1 LFYYLY
7 SILLKLFENLF
18 IVLHSFIPQHRFFPY
33 LTWAEIE
40 AMPNKENVVIIQPI
54 GAIEQ
59 HGLHLPLV
67 VDAAISMGVI
77 GKALGKLDSNIPAYA
92 LPCLYYGKSNEHWHF
107 SGTITLSANTL
118 LSVLREVAE
127 SVYRAGFRKLV
138 FINSHGGQ
146 PQILEIIARDLHQE
160 YPDFAIFPLFTWRVP
175 HIVARLLSEKEAAYG
190 IHAGDAETSI
200 MLALL
205 PDFVDM
211 DKAVREYPENLPQDS
226 LLEMEGKLPFAWLTR
241 EVSKSGVIGDATTA
255 TKEKGELI
263 LESLAD
269 GWVKVIEDI
278 YCFHQPQ
285 IF

>member
-1 LFYYLY
+1 M
-7 SILLKLFENLF
+7 
-18 IVLHSFIPQHRFFPY
+18 LHNFIPQHRFFPY
-33 LTWAEIE
+33 LTWAEIDT
-40 AMPNKENVVIIQPI
+40 MPDKENVVIIQPI

-59 HGLHLPLV
+59 HGLHLPII
-67 VDAAISMGVI
+67 VDSAISMGVI
-77 GKALGKLDSNIPAYA
+77 GKALGKLNSGIPAYA
-92 LPCLYYGKSNEHWHF
+92 LPCLYYGKSNEHWYF

-118 LSVLREVAE
+118 LAVLRDVAE
-127 SVYRAGFRKLV
+127 SIYRAGFRKLV

-175 HIVARLLSEKEAAYG
+175 HITDRFLSEKEAVYG

-205 PDFVDM
+205 PDLVDM
-211 DKAVREYPENLPQDS
+211 DKAVKEYPENLPQNS
-226 LLEMEGKLPFAWLTR
+226 LLEMEGKLPFTWLTH
-241 EVSKSGVIGDATTA
+241 EISKSGVIGDATTA

-269 GWVKVIEDI
+269 GWITVIDNI
-278 YCFHQPQ
+278 YHFRQPQ
-285 IF
+285 ISQ